1 MMEKYF
7 KRILVA
13 INGTTSSIQAV
24 QYAIVLAKNYQLELH
39 AVFVV
44 DTTTLKQLTL
54 NKFFIEEES
63 DGYEKALTAD
73 GEKYL
78 DFAKKLGSAKGVSV
92 HTHLVEGAV
101 WSEVVSLAEQEDV
114 QLIIL
119 GESRRQKAAK
129 DASISPTYKQIMA
142 NASCSVLF
150 ANDPDIESVYD
161 GL

>member
-1 MMEKYF
+1 M
-7 KRILVA
+7 
-13 INGTTSSIQAV
+13 
-24 QYAIVLAKNYQLELH
+24 
-39 AVFVV
+39 
-44 DTTTLKQLTL
+44 
-54 NKFFIEEES
+54 
-63 DGYEKALTAD
+63 
-73 GEKYL
+73 
-78 DFAKKLGSAKGVSV
+78 